1 MQCWYLFIFMLFRE
15 KGIYDL
21 ESCIRVTSNF
31 LVFCNLL
38 KKTKNYIIL
47 AWLPNQKSVSL
58 RKRCAAAIITLT
70 QMHTTIF
77 VRFLKWAKITGHLSC
92 LLGFFYWTIAYFLP
106 KVVQMFLNLSLLTS
120 YLTTFCKEL
129 HILFLICRIC
139 LFRAYCTIDY
149 WKFMLYQSSF

>member
-1 MQCWYLFIFMLFRE
+1 MLDFCLWPKKWEIQIFLKSYPIYILPPGLFLNRAPPNILISIEIELLVLDMQCWYLFIFMLFRE

-47 AWLPNQKSVSL
+47 AWLPNQKSVNL

-92 LLGFFYWTIAYFLP
+92 LLRFFY
-106 KVVQMFLNLSLLTS
+106 
-120 YLTTFCKEL
+120 
-129 HILFLICRIC
+129 
-139 LFRAYCTIDY
+139 
-149 WKFMLYQSSF
+149 